1 MHNLCYTIYVKKY
14 LCQKDSTMIKD
25 NPFSLNY
32 TPDHFCDREK
42 ELNQLQVNFF
52 NGLNTVIHSP
62 RRLGKSALIKHL
74 FHQLENEKL
83 VETIYVDLY
92 ATQSM
97 QDLIQM
103 LAEKVLKKFHQKNF
117 LAGLQQVLKGLSP
130 TVSFDRNGTPSFSLQ
145 LKEQEYQTSLEQ
157 IFGYLEQKNKKV
169 LVAFDEFQ
177 EVATYP
183 AKAEAILRTHIQNLS
198 NVKFIFSGS
207 SGHILQ
213 EMFLGAKRPF
223 YQGAEVIVLDK
234 IDREV
239 YKQFIINTFESE
251 KKNITPEAAE
261 YLLDFS
267 DVYTYYTQLICNQCF
282 SQTDKLLTVDMA
294 QQVAANYLESRKF
307 DYENIINLM
316 TENQR
321 KLTTALAKEGIVQ
334 KPNAMEFLSTHK
346 LPGASS
352 VNQAL
357 KVLLEK
363 QILFQSPEGISVYD
377 VFFRRYL
384 EQYF

>member
-1 MHNLCYTIYVKKY
+1 
-14 LCQKDSTMIKD
+14 MINE

-42 ELNQLQVNFF
+42 ELNQLQTNFF

-62 RRLGKSALIKHL
+62 RRLGKSAVIKHL
-74 FHQLENEKL
+74 FHQLENERL

-92 ATQSM
+92 ASQNM

-103 LAEKVLKKFHQKNF
+103 LAEIVLKKFHQKNF
-117 LAGLQQVLKGLSP
+117 IAGLQQILKGLSP
-130 TVSFDRNGTPSFSLQ
+130 TVSFDRNGTPSFILQ
-145 LKEQEYQTSLEQ
+145 INAQQYQTSLEQ

-183 AKAEAILRTHIQNLS
+183 DKAEAILRTHIQNLS

-207 SGHILQ
+207 
-213 EMFLGAKRPF
+213 LGAKRPF

-239 YKQFIINTFESE
+239 YKQFIITTFENQ
-251 KKNITPEAAE
+251 KKSITPEAAD

-294 QQVAANYLESRKF
+294 QQIAANYLESRKF

-321 KLTTALAKEGIVQ
+321 KLTIALAKEGAVL
-334 KPNAMEFLSTHK
+334 KPNAMEFLSKHK
-346 LPGASS
+346 LSGASS

-363 QILFQSPEGISVYD
+363 QIFFQSTEGIKVYD